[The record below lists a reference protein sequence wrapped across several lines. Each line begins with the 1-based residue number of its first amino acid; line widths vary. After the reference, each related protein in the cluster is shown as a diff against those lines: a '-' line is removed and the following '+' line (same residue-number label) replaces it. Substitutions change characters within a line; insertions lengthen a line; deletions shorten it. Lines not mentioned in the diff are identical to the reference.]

1 MRFSFFDKDNQFIY
15 ERDDALE
22 FKQHCESFT
31 CTGEFPPDELRTP
44 LCGQRILWQDD
55 DGLWQAFEITSVE
68 SDAFT
73 LAVSINGTHM
83 ALCALRDVVLEK
95 RSYKK
100 KSMTYIMDDIL
111 SGTGWLRGDV
121 IAADSDGAD
130 QYRVTAPSGL
140 RMRSGPG
147 TGYKILRVYPL
158 GTIVT
163 LVNAYSGAWYQVTA
177 PDGRTGYM
185 STAWLDGD
193 GAGVVYTSS
202 VTIDETKWASVWT
215 LLETAAEQAK
225 VFLQP
230 RVEVEGNAITGQ
242 YIDLQ
247 TTAPAYRGVRLTC
260 GANLRSVSVEYDT
273 TKLFT
278 ALVGVGKDD
287 LTFKNVTWAATDEHP
302 AKPSGQAYIEDPD
315 ATALYGR
322 GGRPRIG
329 VAKFS
334 KLTDAED
341 LIEATWEQLKIY
353 REPKLVIDATIA
365 DLYQLG
371 YGGQSIR
378 LYDAVQVIIE
388 PLGVRVEARITALE
402 RDLVEPERTK
412 PTIGTGQGTDIVQ
425 DILAATGSRGG
436 SHEILIND

>member
-1 MRFSFFDKDNQFIY
+1 MTFYFFDHTKTFMFK
-15 ERDDALE
+15 RSDAVE
-22 FKQHCESFT
+22 FHQHCEDYACEGT
-31 CTGEFPPDELRTP
+31 FPPDALRTP
-44 LCGQRILWQDD
+44 QCGQIVAWQDD
-55 DGLWQAFEITSVE
+55 DALWQAFEITDTE
-68 SDAFT
+68 SDAFEQT
-73 LAVSINGTHM
+73 VSLKGSHM
-83 ALCALRDVVLEK
+83 ALCALRDVILES
-95 RSYKK
+95 RTYKK

-193 GAGVVYTSS
+193 GAGAVYTSS
-202 VTIDETKWASVWT
+202 VTIDETKWVSVWD
-215 LLETAAEQAK
+215 LLEEAATQAK

-230 RVEVEGNAITGQ
+230 RVEITGESITGQ

-260 GANLRSVSVEYDT
+260 GANLKEVTVEFDT
-273 TKLFT
+273 SKLFT
-278 ALVGVGKDD
+278 ALIGLGKND
-287 LTFKNVTWAATDEHP
+287 LTFSSVSWSATADHP
-302 AKPSGQAYIEDPD
+302 AKPSGQKYLEDPD
-315 ATALYGR
+315 ATAQYGR
-322 GGRPRIG
+322 GGRPRMG

-341 LIEATWEQLKIY
+341 LLEATWEQLKIY
-353 REPKLVIDATIA
+353 RQPKLVIDATIA

-388 PLGVRVEARITALE
+388 PLGLRVQARITALD
-402 RDLVEPERTK
+402 RDLIEPEKTK
-412 PTIGTGQGTDIVQ
+412 PTIGTGQGYDIVS
-425 DILAATGSRGG
+425 DILKASGGG
-436 SHEILIND
+436 STRSISISD